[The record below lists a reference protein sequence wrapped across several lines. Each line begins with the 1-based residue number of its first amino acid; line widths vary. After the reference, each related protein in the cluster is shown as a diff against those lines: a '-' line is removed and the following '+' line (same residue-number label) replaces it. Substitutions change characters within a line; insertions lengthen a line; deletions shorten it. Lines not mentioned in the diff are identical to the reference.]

1 MRIARVGELQYR
13 NTDGTE
19 RTEVVTPEVLFNK
32 DSIDSFK
39 MKPITLLHP
48 PGGRVTPKNARQHAR
63 GLTGHTAIIDGDF
76 LGLVSTVLDEEMIE
90 EVISGRTDQTSC
102 GYDAP
107 IRPRSDGKYDQVE
120 RLGNHVAGVPHGRAG
135 AEVGFHVDSADEHW
149 LHIRSDRDDADF
161 DESRIKKLL
170 STETLI
176 NRLMNLDEIE
186 RQVSVFVGRAKSDEG
201 TTEQINQ
208 PVKTLQSSTPESKPM
223 RQITI
228 GGEVFSID
236 NDKLADAALKLQT
249 DSAASATKVTDL
261 QGKLDAAEGKATG
274 LEAQVTTLTTK
285 LDAAEQTRMDADQVS
300 TAVSERLDAWSVVLP
315 LLRVDKADYQP
326 DYKLPVADIRKLAIA
341 AKLPNVK
348 LDGKSDEYVNAI
360 WDTIAAQLQV
370 TTSRADSS
378 EGLLNLVTIAQNTVH
393 ADAIDAANKKAAN
406 AYETAWKQGSDD

>member
-107 IRPRSDGKYDQVE
+107 IRLRSDGKYDQVE

-135 AEVGFHVDSADEHW
+135 VEVGFHVDSADEYW

-176 NRLMNLDEIE
+176 NRLMNLDEID

-201 TTEQINQ
+201 TTEQSNQ
-208 PVKTLQSSTPESKPM
+208 PADNPQPPTPTKAM

-236 NDKLADAALKLQT
+236 NDKLADSVLKLQT
-249 DSAASATKVTDL
+249 DSAESDAKATEATKRADTTEAKLEVVTAEKTQL
-261 QGKLDAAEGKATG
+261 TQKLDAAEK
-274 LEAQVTTLTTK
+274 
-285 LDAAEQTRMDADQVS
+285 TRLDADQVS
-300 TAVSERLDAWSVVLP
+300 TEVSARLDAWSIVLP
-315 LLRVDKADYQP
+315 LLRVDNADYQP
-326 DYKLPVADIRKLAIA
+326 DYKLPVADIHKLAIA
-341 AKLPNVK
+341 KKFPEIK
-348 LDGKSDEYVNAI
+348 LDGKSEDA
-360 WDTIAAQLQV
+360 IAAMWEL
-370 TTSRADSS
+370 TAPALNKTARTDSS
-378 EGLLNLVTIAQNTVH
+378 ESLRDLVTIAQNTVH
-393 ADAIDAANKKAAN
+393 TDAIDAASKKAAN